1 MPSTT
6 DTTAMRN
13 ITPMKTPMI
22 EKPLLSFCARMVWKA
37 RRTASRKDTPL
48 FVSQRFH
55 RVEPRRLTRGVDTEQ
70 QSRHRCGGERQD
82 DRAQRHISRNG
93 RKAVQQDCDDP
104 AQHHPDDAADERE
117 RCRLD
122 QKLPHD

>member
-22 EKPLLSFCARMVWKA
+22 ENPLLSFCARMVWKA

-70 QSRHRCGGERQD
+70 QSRHRCGGERQY
-82 DRAQRHISRNG
+82 
-93 RKAVQQDCDDP
+93 DP
-104 AQHHPDDAADERE
+104 AKRHLGGDRRE
-117 RCRLD
+117 NT
-122 QKLPHD
+122 PHGIH